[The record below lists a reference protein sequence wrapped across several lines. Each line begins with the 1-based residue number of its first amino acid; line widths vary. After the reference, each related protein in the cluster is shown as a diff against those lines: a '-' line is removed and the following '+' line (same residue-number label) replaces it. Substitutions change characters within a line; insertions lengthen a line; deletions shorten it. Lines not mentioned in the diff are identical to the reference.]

1 MADCSGRR
9 QVAQAVFFLVCLLI
23 PLTLVSVGSAQTL
36 DEILKNHI
44 PKLREVERYQL
55 NIAQKYFVEKNW
67 MVAMAEYEKYL
78 TLYERSVVAPYVQI
92 KWSMCQRNLRKQNT
106 AIKEGFQSVIDY
118 WPESPEAVWAE
129 YYIGA
134 TYKQIGRH
142 ALAKKAYQ
150 RLLARHAKHIASTQG
165 MWDLVEVADIQK
177 NQKASLSLLKKL
189 TFQAERSRPVV
200 GICQQASR
208 RLASYYFQAG
218 AFLKGVEALA
228 TTYDESFGLALQVVS
243 HVNRPI
249 QRMTASDEQRA
260 KGIRLADQ
268 AIAYLEQQLPDDLE
282 DPKLKVQ
289 SRQLWLSIIG
299 LHNAARRHAQ
309 VVTSYQQ
316 VLKQFGTD
324 DELLGHFAAWYKSQ
338 GKYDEARTIYRR
350 FENKIT
356 GLSQVASSY
365 RQQRQIDPALAIYR
379 QLAGQDAEH
388 LVQWKGQEAATY
400 REVAKYPEAIAVYT
414 ELLKL
419 DVAHAPA
426 WLWAI
431 GTARQDAGQFQEA
444 IGAYR
449 QCDERFPEN
458 YKRMATCHRNLK
470 QPKEALVLYN
480 QVLGGH
486 PASAPWAQLQIG
498 YTFEEMSS
506 KELAIKAFQAVCKKF
521 PKDGLASVAHAQLQ
535 NKYKISVTLGSA
547 KDT

>member
-1 MADCSGRR
+1 
-9 QVAQAVFFLVCLLI
+9 
-23 PLTLVSVGSAQTL
+23 
-36 DEILKNHI
+36 
-44 PKLREVERYQL
+44 
-55 NIAQKYFVEKNW
+55 

-78 TLYERSVVAPYVQI
+78 TLYERSEVAPYVQI
-92 KWSMCQRNLRKQNT
+92 KWSMCLIHLRKQNT

-118 WPESPEAVWAE
+118 WPDSPEAVWAE

-134 TYKQIGRH
+134 TYKQIGRY

-150 RLLARHAKHIASTQG
+150 KLFARHEKHIASTQG
-165 MWDLVEVADIQK
+165 MWDLVGIADVQK
-177 NQKASLSLLKKL
+177 NQKASLSILKKF
-189 TFQAERSRPVV
+189 TFQAERTGPVA
-200 GICQQASR
+200 GLCQQASR

-218 AFLKGVEALA
+218 AFLKGVEALE
-228 TTYDESFGLALQVVS
+228 TTYPESFGLALQVVS
-243 HVNRPI
+243 HVNGPI
-249 QRMTASDEQRA
+249 QRMAASDEQRA
-260 KGIRLADQ
+260 KGTRLADL
-268 AIAYLEQQLPDDLE
+268 AIAYLRQQLPADQD
-282 DPKLKVQ
+282 DPKRKTQ
-289 SRQLWLSIIG
+289 ARQLWLSIIG
-299 LHNAARRHAQ
+299 LHNAARRDAQ
-309 VVTSYQQ
+309 VVATYQQ

-324 DELLGHFAAWYKSQ
+324 DELLGHFASWYKSR

-350 FENKIT
+350 FENQFT
-356 GLSQVASSY
+356 GLGQVAVSY

-419 DVAHAPA
+419 DVAHAPD

-431 GTARQDAGQFQEA
+431 ATARQDAGQFKEA
-444 IGAYR
+444 IGVYR

-480 QVLGGH
+480 QVRGGH

-506 KELAIKAFQAVCKKF
+506 KESAIKAFQSVCKQF
-521 PKDGLASVAHAQLQ
+521 PKDSHASVAHAHLQ
-535 NKYKISVTLGSA
+535 NKYKISVTLGGA
-547 KDT
+547 KDK